1 KTDNMSLKPPLSN
14 KDHVQGRTDA
24 IIELVEYGDYQCP
37 YCGQAYSIVK
47 SIQQKFR
54 GGLKFVFRNFPVSR
68 IHRHAQLAAVASEA
82 ADLQGKYWEMHDMLF
97 VNQDELH
104 RSALTAYAKM
114 IKLDVERF
122 DRDLD
127 NNKLFDKVQAD
138 LESGLSSGV
147 NKTPG
152 FFINGIIY
160 SGNWEESSLSFYI
173 KRQRDLLLR

>member
-1 KTDNMSLKPPLSN
+1 MSLQPPLSN
-14 KDHVQGRTDA
+14 KDHVQGRADA

-37 YCGQAYSIVK
+37 YCGQAYLIVK

-54 GGLKFVFRNFPVSR
+54 EDLKFVFRNFPLSR

-97 VNQDELH
+97 GNQDELH
-104 RSALTAYAKM
+104 RSALTAYAKT
-114 IKLDVERF
+114 INLDVERF

-127 NNKLFDKVQAD
+127 NSLLFDKVQAD

-160 SGNWEESSLSFYI
+160 NGNWEESSLSFYI
-173 KRQRDLLLR
+173 KRQRDLLVR